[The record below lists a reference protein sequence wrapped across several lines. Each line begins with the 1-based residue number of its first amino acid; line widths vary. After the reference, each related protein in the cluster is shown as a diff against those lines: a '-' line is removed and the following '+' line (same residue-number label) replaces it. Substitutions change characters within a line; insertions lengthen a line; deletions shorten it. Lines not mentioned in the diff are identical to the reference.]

1 MFQRWNFRFTDWLRS
16 LRTQPTK
23 PRNRRRSASPDAH
36 HRVIEILESR
46 RLLTNLV
53 AVQVNG
59 NSISLNDFGG
69 HRSSGGDD
77 FNVTYTS
84 SQVVLTGNNGTSFRV
99 GNQTLSTYTIDI
111 TAPPSISMNLGGR
124 INTVNITAGTS
135 SSSDANNSDSESQT
149 ATTTTSSIA
158 SLDVNFRNTRRGES
172 ALNLTNVNVNTVK
185 VNGGRGSEAV
195 TLTDS
200 TVNQNLQTNLG
211 RSSGDKLDLES
222 STVSGNLNNR
232 STQFVMNHSTVN
244 GTLTDV
250 QRQRNSTITSTDST
264 YNGNVSIRMGAH
276 STINLLGSVDG
287 SNHFHNSVAV
297 QGARHRDITVNQRQN
312 SALFDVTPTF
322 KYTSVVTPSTTIT
335 APTVTALSASTTT
348 PTITGTYD
356 SVNGPKLNV
365 TVNGRSYTL
374 GTDSQLT
381 TPSAGKWSLNLTG
394 NPLTTQST
402 TVTATSYNAQGD
414 VATGTGTITS
424 QQAIIASYL
433 TAQNLTATKTASG
446 LNYVI
451 TSQGSGA
458 VPTTGKSLS
467 VNYTGY
473 LLNANGTLGTKFDS
487 NTDPQFGH
495 VTPLVFTLG
504 TGAVIKG
511 WDEAFALLPVG
522 TTAKLIIPSALAY
535 GTTGSGSSIPA
546 NSILVFDVT
555 LVSAT

>member
-1 MFQRWNFRFTDWLRS
+1 MFEHWNFRFTDWLRS

-23 PRNRRRSASPDAH
+23 PRSRRRSVSADAH

-53 AVQVNG
+53 AVHVDG

-99 GNQTLSTYTIDI
+99 GSQTLSTYTIDI

-124 INTVNITAGTS
+124 SNTVNVTAGASGS
-135 SSSDANNSDSESQT
+135 STTNSDTETQ
-149 ATTTTSSIA
+149 
-158 SLDVNFRNTRRGES
+158 S
-172 ALNLTNVNVNTVK
+172 A
-185 VNGGRGSEAV
+185 A
-195 TLTDS
+195 
-200 TVNQNLQTNLG
+200 
-211 RSSGDKLDLES
+211 
-222 STVSGNLNNR
+222 
-232 STQFVMNHSTVN
+232 
-244 GTLTDV
+244 
-250 QRQRNSTITSTDST
+250 
-264 YNGNVSIRMGAH
+264 
-276 STINLLGSVDG
+276 
-287 SNHFHNSVAV
+287 
-297 QGARHRDITVNQRQN
+297 
-312 SALFDVTPTF
+312 
-322 KYTSVVTPSTTIT
+322 
-335 APTVTALSASTTT
+335 TTT

-365 TVNGRSYTL
+365 SVNGRTYTL

-381 TPSAGKWSLNLTG
+381 TPSAGKWSLDLTG
-394 NPLTTQST
+394 NPLTTQTT
-402 TVTATSYNAQGD
+402 TVTATSYNTQGD

-433 TAQNLTATKTASG
+433 TAQHLTATKTASG

-458 VPTTGKSLS
+458 IPTKGKSLS

-487 NTDPQFGH
+487 NTDSQFGH
-495 VTPLVFTLG
+495 VTPFVFTLG
-504 TGAVIKG
+504 AGAVIKG

-555 LVSAT
+555 VVSAT

>member
-1 MFQRWNFRFTDWLRS
+1 MFEHWNFRFTDWLRS

-23 PRNRRRSASPDAH
+23 PRSRRRSVSADAH

-53 AVQVNG
+53 AVHVDG

-99 GNQTLSTYTIDI
+99 GSQTLSTYTIDI

-124 INTVNITAGTS
+124 SNTVNVTAGASGS
-135 SSSDANNSDSESQT
+135 STTNSDTETQSA
-149 ATTTTSSIA
+149 ATTTGSLA
-158 SLDVNFRNTRRGES
+158 SLDVNFENGRRGDS
-172 ALNLTNVNVNTVK
+172 ALSLNNVNVNTLK
-185 VNGGRGSEAV
+185 VHGGRGSDAV

-200 TVNQNLQTNLG
+200 TVNQNLETNLG

-222 STVSGNLNNR
+222 STVTGNLNNR
-232 STQFVMNHSTVN
+232 STQFVMNHSTVS
-244 GTLTDV
+244 GSLTDV
-250 QRQRNSTITSTDST
+250 QRHRDSTFTSTDST
-264 YNGNVSIRMGAH
+264 YNGDVSIRMGAN

-287 SNHFHNSVAV
+287 SNHFHKSVAI

-312 SALFDVTPTF
+312 SVVYDVTPTY
-322 KYTSVVTPSTTIT
+322 KHASVVTPSTTIT

-365 TVNGRSYTL
+365 SVNGRTYTL

-381 TPSAGKWSLNLTG
+381 TPSAGKWSLDLTG
-394 NPLTTQST
+394 NPLTTQTT
-402 TVTATSYNAQGD
+402 TVTATSYNTQGD

-433 TAQNLTATKTASG
+433 TAQHLTATKTASG

-458 VPTTGKSLS
+458 IPTKGKSLS

-487 NTDPQFGH
+487 NTDSQFGH
-495 VTPLVFTLG
+495 VTPFVFTLG
-504 TGAVIKG
+504 AGAVIKG

-555 LVSAT
+555 VVSAT